1 MITAE
6 ESLRVARRANI
17 GATTFHT
24 KRRSGNRS
32 TVRSAAGACPKSES
46 ITEKNTGIV
55 SVAILSFMRGKIMT
69 DNELDLI
76 FNSILVKAKALE
88 AEEVDLDDADLCIS
102 WRMMRD
108 IVTTAQRRMR
118 KAGEA

>member
-1 MITAE
+1 
-6 ESLRVARRANI
+6 
-17 GATTFHT
+17 
-24 KRRSGNRS
+24 
-32 TVRSAAGACPKSES
+32 
-46 ITEKNTGIV
+46 
-55 SVAILSFMRGKIMT
+55 MRMT

>member
-1 MITAE
+1 
-6 ESLRVARRANI
+6 
-17 GATTFHT
+17 
-24 KRRSGNRS
+24 
-32 TVRSAAGACPKSES
+32 
-46 ITEKNTGIV
+46 
-55 SVAILSFMRGKIMT
+55 MT

-76 FNSILVKAKALE
+76 LNSILVKAKTLE